1 MKQRHEL
8 VRSVPLLDYE
18 IERGGDGR
26 TVVAY
31 AATFDDPY
39 EVRDFDGHYD
49 EVLNRSVFNRTLGR
63 GIDNVQVYYNHGR
76 TISGT
81 PSSEFSMP
89 VAVPVEI
96 KADARGLVTRSRYL
110 RTPLGDSV
118 LEMWA
123 EGAIRGQSFRGPIYR
138 SAPPRPGPNGRPLI
152 ERLELGLV
160 EYGPTPQP
168 VNTGADL
175 VAIRS
180 ALLEDRLAS
189 LGDLTDEERA
199 ELAAALARIPD
210 QPATGPAGDAPAGD
224 ALADPPDPQGDP
236 ADQAPVDPASSIE
249 LLAAEAAQRRRRLQQ
264 ETKP

>member
-1 MKQRHEL
+1 MKPRPEL

-49 EVLNRSVFNRTLGR
+49 ETINRAAFNRTIGR
-63 GIDNVQVYYNHGR
+63 GFTGVQVLYNHGR

-89 VAVPVEI
+89 VAVPVEV
-96 KADARGLVTRSRYL
+96 KAEARGLLTRSRYL
-110 RTPLGDSV
+110 KHDLAESV
-118 LEMWA
+118 LEMWR
-123 EGAIRGQSFRGPIYR
+123 EGAIRAQSFRGPIIR
-138 SAPPRPGPNGRPLI
+138 SAVPRPGPNGRPLI
-152 ERLELGLV
+152 ERMELGLV
-160 EYGPTPQP
+160 EYGPAPFA
-168 VNTGADL
+168 VNQGADL

-180 ALLEDRLAS
+180 ALLEDRLSA

-199 ELAAALARIPD
+199 ELAAALASPS
-210 QPATGPAGDAPAGD
+210 QPLLAPADQAPGD
-224 ALADPPDPQGDP
+224 EAPANPDPQGDP
-236 ADQAPVDPASSIE
+236 AEQAPVDPASSIA
-249 LLAAEAAQRRRRLQQ
+249 LLEAEAAQRRRRS
-264 ETKP
+264 